1 MQQAPA
7 YGIHRGA
14 KPQHLADGGFV
25 KAIKG
30 LVSSITDNRKPDE
43 APVGTGAVSQAKTAL
58 TGRAKT
64 IDDAEKKA
72 VGMAKGGAVRKMMK
86 TGGEIPGKSPTP
98 TADNIP
104 ISATAGEFMI
114 RQPAVQVIGVD
125 VLKAINKLGGK
136 AAPAT
141 DKKPGGAVRKMYG
154 GGLLEEANRRVAPYV
169 NHRAP
174 SGPPVMQEQLRLTNG
189 APPPGTSVATRP
201 GPNFTMGGTP
211 QQPPPYVDPVT
222 DVRAKF
228 NPANA
233 SPEAKAFMA
242 DRAANPGPR
251 PAGAPPQTAAQPSA
265 ARAAAPTPTGRGYG
279 AGRMVGGAV
288 RSIAPTAIAGQVASH
303 FNDYKIND
311 PAVDSSAAGTYNAVR
326 SGDFAGAGRSLS
338 KGALETLMDVG
349 SAGANLADF
358 VVPGNAPVSTAYDNF
373 LRGQFGDQLAPAPGV
388 GAQPAPSQQMAPVQV
403 AQPAGAVRQL
413 ATGAGAGQA
422 SPGFNDI
429 RTDPV
434 RRTLDAGGTSLGG
447 DITRYDVPGKSPLFT
462 NLTGEAGQRDNA
474 ALLSRGAVTAQNQGA
489 MDGIQARQDAAQ
501 QGRANKD
508 TYDAQV
514 ADAQRA
520 NQFEL
525 DKNLRAAALGTP
537 SFRGS
542 KAIRPSRAAREILAQ
557 DQRAASEQAGFGI
570 TRRGQDIDAQRNAA
584 TQQGQAADRK
594 LAQDKFD
601 LEKDGAKLDQKAK
614 GQLSAL
620 QDTILDP
627 KATPEVRKSA
637 IATYRALTGKADTQN
652 RFTVVPGG
660 QAIDPTTNAAYTLP
674 SQVIDNQTGQFV
686 QQQGQ
691 GGKPAQ
697 NFTQGQTYTDAKGN
711 KAKWDGQKFVPA

>member
-1 MQQAPA
+1 MQQVPA
-7 YGIHRGA
+7 YGIHRGE
-14 KPQHLADGGFV
+14 KPQHLADGGIV
-25 KAIKG
+25 KGIRS
-30 LVSSITDNRKPDE
+30 LISSFTDNRKPDE
-43 APVGTGAVSQAKTAL
+43 APVGTGAVSQAKSAL

-86 TGGEIPGKSPTP
+86 AGGEIPGKSPTP

-141 DKKPGGAVRKMYG
+141 DKKPGGAVRRMYDG
-154 GGLLEEANRRVAPYV
+154 GEVKKDEQAVFGLYPQLAGGKRTTYATDNALRSGVVATGPSSFEPALTPAAPAITAN
-169 NHRAP
+169 
-174 SGPPVMQEQLRLTNG
+174 G
-189 APPPGTSVATRP
+189 PGTRLGATQDTRSTLAAAP
-201 GPNFTMGGTP
+201 APVQPQPLSTP
-211 QQPPPYVDPVT
+211 AVQPIAT
-222 DVRAKF
+222 A
-228 NPANA
+228 
-233 SPEAKAFMA
+233 
-242 DRAANPGPR
+242 
-251 PAGAPPQTAAQPSA
+251 AAQPN
-265 ARAAAPTPTGRGYG
+265 G
-279 AGRMVGGAV
+279 A
-288 RSIAPTAIAGQVASH
+288 
-303 FNDYKIND
+303 
-311 PAVDSSAAGTYNAVR
+311 
-326 SGDFAGAGRSLS
+326 
-338 KGALETLMDVG
+338 TLPN
-349 SAGANLADF
+349 S
-358 VVPGNAPVSTAYDNF
+358 
-373 LRGQFGDQLAPAPGV
+373 
-388 GAQPAPSQQMAPVQV
+388 
-403 AQPAGAVRQL
+403 QPAGGV
-413 ATGAGAGQA
+413 
-422 SPGFNDI
+422 
-429 RTDPV
+429 
-434 RRTLDAGGTSLGG
+434 RTLASTLASGGQDVGG
-447 DITRYDVPGKSPLFT
+447 GITRYNAPGASPLFT
-462 NLTGEAGQRDNA
+462 NRTDAAGQADNA
-474 ALLSRGAVTAQNQGA
+474 ALLSRAPITAQNQGA
-489 MDGIQARQDAAQ
+489 LDGIQARQDAAQ

-601 LEKDGAKLDQKAK
+601 LEKDGAKLDQKAR

-627 KATPEVRKSA
+627 QASPEVRKSA